1 MAISRTLRHANL
13 VHTFQPAG
21 DSDAILTRFTSGTE
35 TSFNS
40 LTVTDTFNV
49 ANAKSIFR
57 DDLVISNNSNTATF
71 NAPTINIGRDSGTTM
86 RMEVGQDSDDKLTI
100 ENGTYDIQGRT
111 HLRNIVELGNDSDVP
126 VFLTNFTGV
135 SGSSITLQDLN
146 LGVYDLITATSL
158 VTRDSDFVL
167 TGNLTINGSTTV
179 TGALNG
185 NDSEFIFSGNVSGT
199 TGTFTSNS
207 SFGTTNVN
215 NLIASPSSFEIL
227 PLSITSTATISRFE
241 FQPGTDYTTSV
252 SVLQLDTAFWDISSQ
267 SFPQYLKGTS
277 TVNGDYFLIQ
287 IDNQTPGAPG
297 QYSYDVTQH
306 ISSSSSSIT
315 INQSDNFDLVL
326 GTEITP
332 SDISTTSTLAAK
344 SFTSSGA
351 ISGTTFVTTDSD
363 ITVTFAGNA
372 FDVSAITTKYITSST
387 GTQTFNTLSITDS
400 DLIITNNFNAAMS
413 TGTFIVDNDYTT
425 VDLSIDSE
433 SAFSLSNPSIANL
446 TIDSDL
452 DVAVGTSAANATHTT
467 SVSGVN
473 LTVNEGTGDSD
484 LFANA
489 FSLTSTSSTSI
500 NATTVTSNSG
510 NTAGATLTTGG
521 NLTANSG
528 TFSAGTI
535 TTTTLNATSGTAQ
548 GASTITTTGIDIGTT
563 FTSGNLTLGDSDLS
577 VGGTLS
583 VGNDMILSSVL
594 DATSVDITG
603 AITMTN
609 LTLSDSDAKSDSD
622 IISLGAFNAP
632 NAVISG
638 LVTVGTTLTQEQV
651 GGTNVAAFGVSS
663 GILDINANFVLTDDI
678 STTALTTSGIAGV
691 NLILSADSD
700 ATLKCSAMSG
710 FGTLEATN
718 SNLAAATNTFTGLT
732 VNGDATKD
740 LAVTGNITAGSNNA
754 DISGNLTVS
763 GNQFDFDGTNY
774 VQVNSLPIQNA
785 AGTTLA
791 TFRFLS
797 T

>member
-1 MAISRTLRHANL
+1 MSTSKTLRHAKL

-21 DSDAILTRFTSGTE
+21 DSDAILTNFSTGTL

-40 LTVTDTFNV
+40 LTVTSTFNV

-126 VFLTNFTGV
+126 VFFTNFTGV
-135 SGSSITLQDLN
+135 SGSSITLRDLN

-199 TGTFTSNS
+199 TGTFTRNS

-215 NLIASPSSFEIL
+215 NLITL
-227 PLSITSTATISRFE
+227 
-241 FQPGTDYTTSV
+241 
-252 SVLQLDTAFWDISSQ
+252 
-267 SFPQYLKGTS
+267 
-277 TVNGDYFLIQ
+277 
-287 IDNQTPGAPG
+287 
-297 QYSYDVTQH
+297 
-306 ISSSSSSIT
+306 
-315 INQSDNFDLVL
+315 
-326 GTEITP
+326 
-332 SDISTTSTLAAK
+332 SDISTTSTLTAK

-372 FDVSAITTKYITSST
+372 FDVGTITTKYITSST

-548 GASTITTTGIDIGTT
+548 GASTITTRGIDIGTT

-583 VGNDMILSSVL
+583 VGNNMILSSVL
-594 DATSVDITG
+594 DSKSVDITG

-609 LTLSDSDAKSDSD
+609 LTLSDSDAKSDSE

-632 NAVISG
+632 DATITGSVTTNTLIQDAAPSEAGAAVFDSIVIDSDLTITGSGPSLGFGAIAADLVIS
-638 LVTVGTTLTQEQV
+638 
-651 GGTNVAAFGVSS
+651 S
-663 GILDINANFVLTDDI
+663 GNI
-678 STTALTTSGIAGV
+678 TARDMY
-691 NLILSADSD
+691 LSADSD
-700 ATLKCSAMSG
+700 ATLKCLAISG
-710 FGTLEATN
+710 FGTISATD
-718 SNLAAATNTFTGLT
+718 STAAAGTNTVTGLT

>member
-1 MAISRTLRHANL
+1 MATAKSLRHAKL

-21 DSDAILTRFTSGTE
+21 DSDAILTNFSTGTL

-40 LTVTDTFNV
+40 LTVTDIFNV

-126 VFLTNFTGV
+126 VFLTNFIGV
-135 SGSSITLQDLN
+135 SGSSITLRDLN

-167 TGNLTINGSTTV
+167 TGDLTINGSTTV

-215 NLIASPSSFEIL
+215 NLI
-227 PLSITSTATISRFE
+227 
-241 FQPGTDYTTSV
+241 
-252 SVLQLDTAFWDISSQ
+252 SQ
-267 SFPQYLKGTS
+267 
-277 TVNGDYFLIQ
+277 
-287 IDNQTPGAPG
+287 
-297 QYSYDVTQH
+297 
-306 ISSSSSSIT
+306 
-315 INQSDNFDLVL
+315 
-326 GTEITP
+326 
-332 SDISTTSTLAAK
+332 SDISTTSPLTAK

-372 FDVSAITTKYITSST
+372 FDVGTITTKYITSST

-548 GASTITTTGIDIGTT
+548 GASTITTRGIDIGTT

-583 VGNDMILSSVL
+583 VGNNMILSSVL
-594 DATSVDITG
+594 DSKSVDITG

-609 LTLSDSDAKSDSD
+609 LTLSDSDAKSDSE

-638 LVTVGTTLTQEQV
+638 LVTVGTNLTQEQV

-663 GILDINANFVLTDDI
+663 GTLDINASFVLAGDI
-678 STTALTTSGIAGV
+678 SSTSVTSSGNIAGV

-700 ATLKCSAMSG
+700 ATLKCLAISG
-710 FGTLEATN
+710 FGTISATD
-718 SNLAAATNTFTGLT
+718 STAAAGTNTVTGLT

>member
-1 MAISRTLRHANL
+1 MAISKTLRHAKL

-21 DSDAILTRFTSGTE
+21 DSDAILTRFSSGTE
-35 TSFNS
+35 TSFNN
-40 LTVTDTFNV
+40 LTVTSTFNV

-71 NAPTINIGRDSGTTM
+71 NAPTINIGRSTETTM
-86 RMEVGQDSDDKLTI
+86 RMDVGQDSDDKLTI

-111 HLRNIVELGNDSDVP
+111 HLRNIVEMGNDSDVP
-126 VFLTNFTGV
+126 VFFTNFTGV
-135 SGSSITLQDLN
+135 SGSSITLRDVN
-146 LGVYDLITATSL
+146 LGIYDLITATSL

-167 TGNLTINGSTTV
+167 SDNLIVNGTTTLTGI
-179 TGALNG
+179 LNG
-185 NDSEFIFSGNVSGT
+185 NDSEFTFSGNVSGT
-199 TGTFTSNS
+199 TGTFTGNG
-207 SFGTTNVN
+207 SFGATTVVD
-215 NLIASPSSFEIL
+215 LIAS
-227 PLSITSTATISRFE
+227 
-241 FQPGTDYTTSV
+241 D
-252 SVLQLDTAFWDISSQ
+252 
-267 SFPQYLKGTS
+267 
-277 TVNGDYFLIQ
+277 
-287 IDNQTPGAPG
+287 
-297 QYSYDVTQH
+297 
-306 ISSSSSSIT
+306 
-315 INQSDNFDLVL
+315 
-326 GTEITP
+326 
-332 SDISTTSTLAAK
+332 SDISATGSLTAK

-351 ISGTTFVTTDSD
+351 ISGTTFTTTDSD
-363 ITVTFAGNA
+363 ITVTSGGNA
-372 FDVSAITTKYITSST
+372 LDVSAISTKYITSST

-413 TGTFIVDNDYTT
+413 SGTFTVTNDYTT
-425 VDLSIDSE
+425 QILTVDSE

-446 TIDSDL
+446 TIDSDF

-510 NTAGATLTTGG
+510 NTAGSTLTTAG

-528 TFSAGTI
+528 TLSAGTI
-535 TTTTLNATSGTAQ
+535 TATTLNATSGIAQ
-548 GASTITTTGIDIGTT
+548 GASTTTTTGIDIGTT

-583 VGNDMILSSVL
+583 VGNNMILSSVL
-594 DATSVDITG
+594 DSKSVDITG
-603 AITMTN
+603 TITMTN
-609 LTLSDSDAKSDSD
+609 LTLSDSDAKSDSE
-622 IISLGAFNAP
+622 IISTGAFIAP

-638 LVTVGTTLTQEQV
+638 PVTVGTTLIQEATS
-651 GGTNVAAFGVSS
+651 GLNNAAFGVLS
-663 GILDINANFVLTDDI
+663 GTLDINASFVLTGDI
-678 STTALTTSGIAGV
+678 SSTSITSSGIAGV

-710 FGTLEATN
+710 FGTLAATD
-718 SNLAAATNTFTGLT
+718 STAAAATNTFTGLT

-740 LAVTGNITAGSNNA
+740 LAVTGNITAGLNNA
-754 DISGNLTVS
+754 DMSGNLTVS
-763 GNQFDFDGTNY
+763 GNQFDFSGTNY
-774 VQVNSLPIQNA
+774 IQVNNLPIQNVS
-785 AGTTLA
+785 GTTLT